1 MEDHLRHIPV
11 VIRMTDPEQG
21 FAKGG
26 LATAA
31 SRVRDAGRKG
41 DDMLLHVN
49 KDEFELLRQQWGEPT
64 IHPRT
69 GMPEFWS
76 FKKLAKKLAGPVAG
90 VVANAV
96 LPGAGVLGSSLGRA
110 VASGAIGAGVGY
122 LADGKDGAIY
132 GGLAGG
138 ASPYVFGGGGN
149 PGLLTGTLGKMSGA
163 LGGVGGLLGGGGAQ
177 PAAAAGKAAGASS
190 GGGGILGGLFGK
202 GASAASG
209 GLSGLSQN
217 AKLGM
222 TALSM
227 LGAGLGSNA
236 DDKEAEKAAKAAQQ
250 EQERFNAPIPEY
262 DLARTQV
269 AGQPIDY
276 YNYGLG
282 PEQDFYDRNN
292 EYVVKAAEGGA
303 ISELMPEPQGGDQ
316 YVTGPGDGR
325 DDTIPARL
333 SDGEYVFDAE
343 TVALIGDGSN
353 KAGAQRLD
361 EMREAVRA
369 HKGGALAQGQISP
382 DAAHPLQYLQMRRA

>member
-31 SRVRDAGRKG
+31 GRVKDAGRKG

-64 IHPRT
+64 INPQT
-69 GMPEFWS
+69 GMPEFFS
-76 FKKLAKKLAGPVAG
+76 FKKIAKKLAGPVAG

-96 LPGAGVLGSSLGRA
+96 LPGAGVLGSSVGRA
-110 VASGAIGAGVGY
+110 LASGAIGAGVGY

-138 ASPYVFGGGGN
+138 ASPYVFGGAGN
-149 PGLLTGTLGKMSGA
+149 PGLLSGGLGGLGATLGGLTGAGSSQAATGAASGA
-163 LGGVGGLLGGGGAQ
+163 GS
-177 PAAAAGKAAGASS
+177 AGK
-190 GGGGILGGLFGK
+190 GILGSLFGK
-202 GASAASG
+202 GASTASG

-227 LGAGLGSNA
+227 LGAGFGSNSE
-236 DDKEAEKAAKAAQQ
+236 DKEAEKAAKRAKQ

-269 AGQPIDY
+269 AQPVDY
-276 YNYGLG
+276 LNYGMG
-282 PEQDFYDRNN
+282 PEGQFYDRNG
-292 EYVVKAAEGGA
+292 EYVVKAATGGA
-303 ISELMPEPQGGDQ
+303 ISELMPERQGGDR

-353 KAGAQRLD
+353 KAGAERLD
-361 EMREAVRA
+361 QMREAVRA

-382 DAAHPLQYLQMRRA
+382 DAAHPLEYLQMRSA